1 MQLYTTA
8 LSPYSAKV
16 RAALYEKKLAFEPID
31 VPFARAGFVSKPE
44 GLLRINP
51 RGEVPVLIDG
61 KVALYDSTVILEYLE
76 DRYPDPA
83 LAPREPAARAV
94 CRQLEDFGDELTG
107 GPCADLVDELWTK
120 TDPAARDSARIKQA
134 GEAIQRAWARLD
146 RQLEGREWLCG
157 AFSVADL
164 ACFIPASFAGFVGHG
179 PGEEHVRLR
188 AWAARMNERPS
199 IARIRQEMLDA
210 VKALAS

>member
-31 VPFARAGFVSKPE
+31 VPFARAGFLSKPPE
-44 GLLRINP
+44 LLRINP

-107 GPCADLVDELWTK
+107 GPSADLVDELWTK
-120 TDPAARDSARIKQA
+120 TDPAARDGARIKQA

-146 RQLEGREWLCG
+146 RQLDGQEWLCG

-164 ACFIPASFAGFVGHG
+164 ACFMPASYAGFVGHG

-188 AWAARMNERPS
+188 AWIGRMNERPS
-199 IARIRQEMLDA
+199 VARIRQEMLDA
-210 VKALAS
+210 VKALAG

>member
-1 MQLYTTA
+1 MKLYTTA

-16 RAALYEKKLAFEPID
+16 RAALYEKKLAFEPIE
-31 VPFARAGFVSKPE
+31 VPFARAGFLSKPPE
-44 GLLRINP
+44 LLRINP

-94 CRQLEDFGDELTG
+94 CRQLEDFCDELTG
-107 GPCADLVDELWTK
+107 GPSADLVEELWTK
-120 TDPAARDSARIKQA
+120 TDPAARDAARIKQA

-146 RQLEGREWLCG
+146 RQLEGRDWLCG

-164 ACFIPASFAGFVGHG
+164 SCFLPASYAGFVGHG
-179 PGEEHVRLR
+179 PGEEHARLR
-188 AWAARMNERPS
+188 AWIARMNERPS
-199 IARIRQEMLDA
+199 VARIRQEMLDA
-210 VKALAS
+210 VKALAE

>member
-31 VPFARAGFVSKPE
+31 VPFVRAGFLSKPPE
-44 GLLRINP
+44 LLRINP

-107 GPCADLVDELWTK
+107 GPSADLVDELWTK
-120 TDPAARDSARIKQA
+120 TDPAARDAARIKQA

-146 RQLEGREWLCG
+146 RQLEGRDWLCG

-164 ACFIPASFAGFVGHG
+164 ACFLPASYAGFVGHG

-188 AWAARMNERPS
+188 AWIARMNERPS
-199 IARIRQEMLDA
+199 VARIRQEMLDA
-210 VKALAS
+210 VKALAG